1 MFATSVRGLRD
12 RFDALHKAIL
22 ALSEKQNSN
31 EKNLMETA
39 SNVSGKK
46 VSRPLNLVV
55 SHSPISTGATPV
67 PAITV
72 QKTPKKELEAG
83 EKEDQSSSKQ
93 INTDSQSHIQAA
105 SGSTESSGY
114 GACLPTES
122 ATNSSIIVDDDMNG
136 ACSSSKRRITLQR
149 VMPQNK
155 VVFSDD
161 DKNTLDFPVLVS
173 PARQSLYASYFKTFQ
188 MDGSSQ
194 GKFV

>member
-1 MFATSVRGLRD
+1 MATSQTLPFWWDDVSDFHTLEHLVFRPL
-12 RFDALHKAIL
+12 
-22 ALSEKQNSN
+22 NSN
-31 EKNLMETA
+31 DA
-39 SNVSGKK
+39 DIFSFYCFK

-136 ACSSSKRRITLQR
+136 ACSSSKRR
-149 VMPQNK
+149 
-155 VVFSDD
+155 
-161 DKNTLDFPVLVS
+161 
-173 PARQSLYASYFKTFQ
+173 
-188 MDGSSQ
+188 
-194 GKFV
+194 